1 VKASD
6 PSQQGQ
12 MVGCLYSVAFGCGDM
27 RRREVSVCKAILSIQ
42 SDGNESESTHECVH
56 I

>member
-6 PSQQGQ
+6 SGQQGQ
-12 MVGCLYSVAFGCGDM
+12 VVGCLYSMAFGCGDM
-27 RRREVSVCKAILSIQ
+27 RQREASVCKAILSIQ
-42 SDGNESESTHECVH
+42 SDGNESESTHECAQ